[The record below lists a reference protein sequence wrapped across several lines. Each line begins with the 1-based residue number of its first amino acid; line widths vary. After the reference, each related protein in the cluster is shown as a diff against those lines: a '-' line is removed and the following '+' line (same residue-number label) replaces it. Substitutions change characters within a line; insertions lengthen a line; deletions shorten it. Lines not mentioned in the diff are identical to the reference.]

1 MYQNVYYQRER
12 NLVHLWDDKLGYRS
26 FPYTRYAYEK
36 AERGQYTSLY
46 GDKLSKIFKFTKDD
60 PNLFESDVP
69 ETTRILVDTYTD
81 SDIPSEGMLFLHT
94 ILSVKWIQV
103 CLMLRRLR
111 TNLQQ

>member
-46 GDKLSKIFKFTKDD
+46 AIID
-60 PNLFESDVP
+60 
-69 ETTRILVDTYTD
+69 RIMPYNA
-81 SDIPSEGMLFLHT
+81 I
-94 ILSVKWIQV
+94 
-103 CLMLRRLR
+103 
-111 TNLQQ
+111 